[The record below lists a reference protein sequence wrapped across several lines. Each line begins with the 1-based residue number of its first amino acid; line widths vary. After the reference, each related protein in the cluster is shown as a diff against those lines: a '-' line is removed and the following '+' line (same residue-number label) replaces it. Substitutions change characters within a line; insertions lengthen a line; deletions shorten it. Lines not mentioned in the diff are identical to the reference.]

1 MPFKHYIRSI
11 EGKTE
16 AALDKPFHPK
26 PEWFGKFHVKRI
38 LNPRMGCV
46 QWFTWNATPQK
57 FQYWNQYATLTYDRL
72 PPEPREIIDSWIAQV
87 NGDY

>member
-11 EGKTE
+11 EGKTQTVQ
-16 AALDKPFHPK
+16 DKPFHPK
-26 PEWFGKFHVKRI
+26 PEWFGKFQVERI
-38 LNPRMGCV
+38 LNPYMSCV

-57 FQYWNQYATLTYDRL
+57 FLYWNQYSNLPYDRL

-87 NGDY
+87 NGDN